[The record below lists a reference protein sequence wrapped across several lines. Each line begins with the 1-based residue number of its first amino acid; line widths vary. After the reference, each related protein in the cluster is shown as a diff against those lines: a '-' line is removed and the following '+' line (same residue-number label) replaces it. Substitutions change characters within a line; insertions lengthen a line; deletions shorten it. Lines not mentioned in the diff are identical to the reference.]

1 MKDII
6 LVIVSII
13 WLIIS
18 FKTLMELPTYLLEK
32 FKEKCKENININK

>member
-6 LVIVSII
+6 LVIVAII

-18 FKTLMELPTYLLEK
+18 FKTIIELPTYLLEK
-32 FKEKCKENININK
+32 FKEKCNEYINK